1 MNLAV
6 IHPRLSR
13 ITLNKV
19 TINIIILL
27 ALVIV
32 LALSTD
38 RFLAIENLRNV
49 MRQFAVV
56 AIVGSAVTLLMISG
70 SLDLSVG
77 GIVALS
83 GTAAALLAVS
93 GVPVVLAL
101 LAGTLVGGLVGLING
116 LLSVSMGINPVIA
129 TLGTMYV
136 SRGVAGLLTDGSPVH
151 GLPDGY
157 TTLGGGF
164 VASIPVPVLVLGV
177 VVVVFWV
184 LQQKT
189 LLGKYAVA
197 VGSNAEAARLSGI
210 RVHRIQILLFSLVGI
225 MAGFGGVMVSS
236 RLNSGQPTAGLGFE
250 FDVIVACIL
259 GGVSLAGG
267 QVSVLGTVL
276 GAAIIGSI
284 NNGLNL
290 LGVGTF
296 WQTIVLGLVLVLA
309 VAIDVLLQNREL
321 RRGTPVKT

>member
-93 GVPVVLAL
+93 EIG
-101 LAGTLVGGLVGLING
+101 
-116 LLSVSMGINPVIA
+116 
-129 TLGTMYV
+129 
-136 SRGVAGLLTDGSPVH
+136 R
-151 GLPDGY
+151 
-157 TTLGGGF
+157 
-164 VASIPVPVLVLGV
+164 ASCR
-177 VVVVFWV
+177 
-184 LQQKT
+184 
-189 LLGKYAVA
+189 
-197 VGSNAEAARLSGI
+197 E
-210 RVHRIQILLFSLVGI
+210 RV
-225 MAGFGGVMVSS
+225 
-236 RLNSGQPTAGLGFE
+236 
-250 FDVIVACIL
+250 
-259 GGVSLAGG
+259 
-267 QVSVLGTVL
+267 
-276 GAAIIGSI
+276 
-284 NNGLNL
+284 
-290 LGVGTF
+290 
-296 WQTIVLGLVLVLA
+296 
-309 VAIDVLLQNREL
+309 
-321 RRGTPVKT
+321 